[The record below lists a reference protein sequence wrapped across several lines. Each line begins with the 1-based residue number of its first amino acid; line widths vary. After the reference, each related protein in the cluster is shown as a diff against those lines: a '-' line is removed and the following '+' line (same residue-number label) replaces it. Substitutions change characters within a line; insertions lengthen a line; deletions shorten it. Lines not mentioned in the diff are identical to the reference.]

1 MPLSYD
7 QFDCFCLRIWN
18 FAQLKVPTA
27 SRELLV
33 RLGRTTRS
41 AFCRIATSVLHL
53 PSIHLYMHEHLD
65 SLGADCPFWCL
76 KPHVPRR
83 PSSPRRSASC
93 DAASQGGGHIA
104 SFCPTLPIDSVL
116 RTLYQAEILRI
127 FSTAACHSCRRNF
140 AAAFRCLTPTPK
152 RTDCG

>member
-1 MPLSYD
+1 MRDGPLASRNEPTPLRPLLLDNALPTNICCIRGKYKKSYALSYD

-93 DAASQGGGHIA
+93 DAAIQRGG
-104 SFCPTLPIDSVL
+104 TYRLVL
-116 RTLYQAEILRI
+116 SN
-127 FSTAACHSCRRNF
+127 ST
-140 AAAFRCLTPTPK
+140 
-152 RTDCG
+152 D